1 MQIQIKTLTNKCIVL
16 DVEPSDTIEAV
27 KQKISDKEGIPVDQQ
42 RLIFAGKQLLNDHTV
57 ADYNIQKDSTVHMV
71 LRLLGGCLVN
81 LLS

>member
-27 KQKISDKEGIPVDQQ
+27 KQKISDKEGIPIDQQ

-71 LRLLGGCLVN
+71 LRLLGGKII
-81 LLS
+81 

>member
-71 LRLLGGCLVN
+71 LRLLGGSIV
-81 LLS
+81 

>member
-71 LRLLGGCLVN
+71 LRLLGGCIFN
-81 LLS
+81 KFT